1 MFHFELI
8 RYVGKHFYEGKS
20 KKITKCFVISKQI
33 IIFAYLEEALSFIE
47 SIPKSAGDKLLEI
60 VHRVELGER
69 NSIIFSKLEGTEIWE
84 FRTLYNKVKYRLF
97 AFWDTQTDTLVI
109 ATHGIIK
116 KTQKTPKKE
125 IAKAER
131 IRQEYFNAK
140 K

>member
-1 MFHFELI
+1 MLPLH
-8 RYVGKHFYEGKS
+8 RRN
-20 KKITKCFVISKQI
+20 KKKMARNNPKV
-33 IIFAYLEEALSFIE
+33 AYLEEALSFIE

-69 NSIIFSKLEGTEIWE
+69 NPIIFSKLEGTEIWE

-125 IAKAER
+125 IVKAER

>member
-1 MFHFELI
+1 MA
-8 RYVGKHFYEGKS
+8 RNNPKV
-20 KKITKCFVISKQI
+20 
-33 IIFAYLEEALSFIE
+33 AYLEEALSFIE

-60 VHRVELGER
+60 VHRVELGKR
-69 NSIIFSKLEGTEIWE
+69 NPIIFSKLEGTEIWE

-97 AFWDTQTDTLVI
+97 AFWDTETETLVI

-131 IRQEYFNAK
+131 IRQEYFKAK
-140 K
+140 KG

>member
-1 MFHFELI
+1 MA
-8 RYVGKHFYEGKS
+8 RSNPKV
-20 KKITKCFVISKQI
+20 
-33 IIFAYLEEALSFIE
+33 AYLEEALSFIE

-125 IAKAER
+125 IAKAE
-131 IRQEYFNAK
+131 ISISAK
-140 K
+140 LALPVVTSLKGALPLPYTPMS

>member
-1 MFHFELI
+1 MLPLH
-8 RYVGKHFYEGKS
+8 RS
-20 KKITKCFVISKQI
+20 NKKKMARNNLKV
-33 IIFAYLEEALSFIE
+33 AYLEEALSFIE

-69 NSIIFSKLEGTEIWE
+69 NPIIFSKLEGTEIWE

>member
-1 MFHFELI
+1 MA
-8 RYVGKHFYEGKS
+8 RNNPKV
-20 KKITKCFVISKQI
+20 V
-33 IIFAYLEEALSFIE
+33 YLEEALSFIE

-69 NSIIFSKLEGTEIWE
+69 NPIIFSKLEGTEIWE

-131 IRQEYFNAK
+131 IRQEYFNVK

>member
-1 MFHFELI
+1 MA
-8 RYVGKHFYEGKS
+8 RNNPKV
-20 KKITKCFVISKQI
+20 
-33 IIFAYLEEALSFIE
+33 AYLEEALSFIE

-125 IAKAER
+125 IVKAER
-131 IRQEYFNAK
+131 IRQECLISISAK
-140 K
+140 LALPVVTSLKGALPLPYTPMS